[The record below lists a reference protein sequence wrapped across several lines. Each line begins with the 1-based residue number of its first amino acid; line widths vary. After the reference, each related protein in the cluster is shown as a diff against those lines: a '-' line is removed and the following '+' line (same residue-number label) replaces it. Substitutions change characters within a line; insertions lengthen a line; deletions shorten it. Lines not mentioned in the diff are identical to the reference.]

1 MFQPEVDRL
10 ADPLAESA
18 AKNAPEVKNKRELQ
32 VKAQV
37 MPLLMQRIDISVASA
52 LGPEELRIQIA
63 EIVEEIIVDL
73 KIQLNAS
80 ELKSIVRLLVDD
92 MVGLGPLEPLL
103 KEEAVTDIMVNGPR
117 QVYVERKGKV
127 ELTDVQFRDDAHVLH
142 VATRI
147 VTEVGRRVDESTPL
161 VDARLKDGSRVNI
174 IIPPLAIDGPTISI
188 RKFSKKE
195 ITLDVMA
202 RQHNISADM
211 ATVLKIAGR
220 ARLNILISGGTGS
233 GKTTLLN
240 AMSRMIDHGE
250 RTVTIED
257 AAELQLQQPHV
268 VRLETR
274 PANIEGEGEITM
286 RHLVKN
292 ALRMRPDR
300 IILGE
305 IRGEEAI
312 DMLQAM
318 NTGHDGS
325 MGTIHSNTPR
335 DALTRLENMVAM
347 SGFKLPAEAV
357 REQIQ
362 SAIHL
367 IIQISR
373 QRDGKRRITQVT
385 EITGM
390 EGEVVTTQDLF
401 KFIYEGET
409 SDGSVAGRF
418 DCSNLRPHF
427 MPRAE
432 YFGLGAA
439 ADGGDGVSLDLIIVG
454 AIFVGS
460 VALVIGL
467 SLFVLTVVL
476 RMQHKHR
483 KRLARVGRR
492 RMSGRLDIED
502 ARSMLVRQKQE
513 SNLVVKLTEA
523 LARVIPLL
531 DTTRLRANFR
541 RAALEW
547 SVGTFVAVSLGV
559 GGVFAVLLMLAA
571 GKPIYMTLLP
581 GLLSGM
587 FAVDRFVKF
596 RGGRRA
602 NRFMKQL
609 PDALDTIIRGI
620 RSGLPVIECIGGVGP
635 GIRRSG
641 RAATSV
647 RSASGSCWARRW
659 TARSGGLPGSS
670 TSRRWTSSPSASPSR
685 WRPAAAC
692 RRLSAISPTS
702 CAPASG

>member
-1 MFQPEVDRL
+1 MDDGFEKGGMVPGEGALSMLRAAATERVRQALGPDGLAGANAYQLAELANDALDGLVANRSDKPGPMEQRQLLREVVDVLNAER
-10 ADPLAESA
+10 AAAARTSAPAAEPAEDQVEDPLSDPLSEAGTRGPG
-18 AKNAPEVKNKRELQ
+18 APEAKNKRAVQ
-32 VKAQV
+32 VKQQV
-37 MPLLMQRIDISVASA
+37 MPLLMQRIDISVASS
-52 LGPEELRIQIA
+52 LGPEQLRAQIA

-73 KIQLNAS
+73 RIQLNAA
-80 ELKSIVRLLVDD
+80 ELRNIVRLLVDD

-103 KEEAVTDIMVNGPR
+103 HDETVTDIMVNGPY

-127 ELTDVQFRDDAHVLH
+127 ELTDVVFRDDPHVLH

-202 RQHNISADM
+202 RQGNISMDM

-220 ARLNILISGGTGS
+220 CRLNILISGGTGS

-362 SAIHL
+362 SAVHL

-373 QRDGKRRITQVT
+373 QRDGKRRITQIT

-401 KFIYEGET
+401 KYVFEGEGV
-409 SDGSVAGRF
+409 DGILLGRF
-418 DCSNLRPHF
+418 ECSNLRPHF
-427 MPRAE
+427 MTRAD
-432 YFGLGAA
+432 YFGLG
-439 ADGGDGVSLDLIIVG
+439 
-454 AIFVGS
+454 
-460 VALVIGL
+460 
-467 SLFVLTVVL
+467 
-476 RMQHKHR
+476 
-483 KRLARVGRR
+483 
-492 RMSGRLDIED
+492 GRL
-502 ARSMLVRQKQE
+502 M
-513 SNLVVKLTEA
+513 EA
-523 LARVIPLL
+523 MGCK
-531 DTTRLRANFR
+531 TT
-541 RAALEW
+541 
-547 SVGTFVAVSLGV
+547 
-559 GGVFAVLLMLAA
+559 
-571 GKPIYMTLLP
+571 
-581 GLLSGM
+581 
-587 FAVDRFVKF
+587 
-596 RGGRRA
+596 
-602 NRFMKQL
+602 
-609 PDALDTIIRGI
+609 
-620 RSGLPVIECIGGVGP
+620 
-635 GIRRSG
+635 
-641 RAATSV
+641 
-647 RSASGSCWARRW
+647 
-659 TARSGGLPGSS
+659 
-670 TSRRWTSSPSASPSR
+670 
-685 WRPAAAC
+685 
-692 RRLSAISPTS
+692 
-702 CAPASG
+702 

>member
-1 MFQPEVDRL
+1 MDDGFEKGGIVPGEGAFSMLRTAATERVRQALGADGLAAAGAHQIAELANDVLDELVSKRADKPGSMEQRQLLREVVEVLNAERAAAAKGNEPAPEPTEDPL
-10 ADPLAESA
+10 ADPLSDAGTRGPG
-18 AKNAPEVKNKRELQ
+18 APEAKNKRAIQ
-32 VKAQV
+32 VKQQV
-37 MPLLMQRIDISVASA
+37 MPLLMQRIDISVASS
-52 LGPEELRIQIA
+52 LGPEQLRAQIA

-73 KIQLNAS
+73 RIQLNAA
-80 ELKSIVRLLVDD
+80 ELRNIVRLLVDD

-103 KEEAVTDIMVNGPR
+103 HDETVTDIMVNGPY

-127 ELTDVQFRDDAHVLH
+127 ELTDVVFRDDPHVLH

-202 RQHNISADM
+202 RQNNISAEM

-240 AMSRMIDHGE
+240 AMSRMIDMGE

-362 SAIHL
+362 SAVHL
-367 IIQISR
+367 IVQISR
-373 QRDGKRRITQVT
+373 MRDGKRRITQVT

-390 EGEVVTTQDLF
+390 EGEIVTTQDLF
-401 KFIYEGET
+401 KFIYDGEKP
-409 SDGSVAGRF
+409 DGSLSGRF
-418 DCSNLRPHF
+418 ECSHLRPHF

-432 YFGLGAA
+432 YFGLGN
-439 ADGGDGVSLDLIIVG
+439 
-454 AIFVGS
+454 
-460 VALVIGL
+460 
-467 SLFVLTVVL
+467 
-476 RMQHKHR
+476 
-483 KRLARVGRR
+483 RLLEAMGC
-492 RMSGRLDIED
+492 
-502 ARSMLVRQKQE
+502 RS
-513 SNLVVKLTEA
+513 T
-523 LARVIPLL
+523 
-531 DTTRLRANFR
+531 
-541 RAALEW
+541 
-547 SVGTFVAVSLGV
+547 
-559 GGVFAVLLMLAA
+559 
-571 GKPIYMTLLP
+571 
-581 GLLSGM
+581 
-587 FAVDRFVKF
+587 
-596 RGGRRA
+596 
-602 NRFMKQL
+602 
-609 PDALDTIIRGI
+609 
-620 RSGLPVIECIGGVGP
+620 
-635 GIRRSG
+635 
-641 RAATSV
+641 
-647 RSASGSCWARRW
+647 
-659 TARSGGLPGSS
+659 
-670 TSRRWTSSPSASPSR
+670 
-685 WRPAAAC
+685 
-692 RRLSAISPTS
+692 
-702 CAPASG
+702 

>member
-1 MFQPEVDRL
+1 MDGVTGPEAGAVDGGGEGRTPAAGGTAAL
-10 ADPLAESA
+10 ARAAVERVRAALGSEQLMALTPVQLAEAANDVLEGLVAGGADKPSLADQRQVLRDIVAVLQAERAAARPAGAEAPAIDPLADVRVESV
-18 AKNAPEVKNKRELQ
+18 AKSGSEARHRRTLD

-37 MPLLMQRIDISVASA
+37 MPLLMQRIDISVASS
-52 LGPEELRIQIA
+52 LGPDELRNQIA
-63 EIVEEIIVDL
+63 EIVEEIILDL
-73 KIQLNAS
+73 RIQLNAA
-80 ELKSIVRLLVDD
+80 ELRAIVRLLVDD

-103 KEEAVTDIMVNGPR
+103 AEEAVTDIMVNGPH
-117 QVYVERKGKV
+117 QVYVERRGKL
-127 ELTDVQFRDDAHVLH
+127 ELTDVTFRDDAHVLH

-174 IIPPLAIDGPTISI
+174 IIPPLAIDGPTIAI

-202 RQHNISADM
+202 RQANMSNEM

-240 AMSRMIDHGE
+240 AMSRMIDMGE

-362 SAIHL
+362 SALHL

-373 QRDGKRRITQVT
+373 MRDGKRRITQVT

-401 KFIYEGET
+401 KFRFEGED
-409 SDGSVAGRF
+409 SDGSLVGRF
-418 DCSNLRPHF
+418 DCTRLRPHF
-427 MPRAE
+427 LPRAE
-432 YFGLGAA
+432 YFGLG
-439 ADGGDGVSLDLIIVG
+439 
-454 AIFVGS
+454 
-460 VALVIGL
+460 
-467 SLFVLTVVL
+467 
-476 RMQHKHR
+476 
-483 KRLARVGRR
+483 
-492 RMSGRLDIED
+492 
-502 ARSMLVRQKQE
+502 
-513 SNLVVKLTEA
+513 
-523 LARVIPLL
+523 
-531 DTTRLRANFR
+531 TRL
-541 RAALEW
+541 LEAM
-547 SVGTFVAVSLGV
+547 G
-559 GGVFAVLLMLAA
+559 
-571 GKPIYMTLLP
+571 
-581 GLLSGM
+581 
-587 FAVDRFVKF
+587 
-596 RGGRRA
+596 
-602 NRFMKQL
+602 
-609 PDALDTIIRGI
+609 
-620 RSGLPVIECIGGVGP
+620 
-635 GIRRSG
+635 
-641 RAATSV
+641 
-647 RSASGSCWARRW
+647 
-659 TARSGGLPGSS
+659 
-670 TSRRWTSSPSASPSR
+670 
-685 WRPAAAC
+685 C
-692 RRLSAISPTS
+692 RET
-702 CAPASG
+702 

>member
-1 MFQPEVDRL
+1 MDGVKGPDAGEVSSGGEGPGTAGGPGLARTAAERVRAALGPEQL
-10 ADPLAESA
+10 AALTPVQLAEAANDVLEGLVAGRADKPSLADQRQILREIVAVLQAERAAARPAGAEAPVVDPLADIRVESV
-18 AKNAPEVKNKRELQ
+18 AKSGNEARHKRALD

-52 LGPEELRIQIA
+52 LGPDELRNQIA
-63 EIVEEIIVDL
+63 EIVEEIILDL
-73 KIQLNAS
+73 RIQLNAA
-80 ELKSIVRLLVDD
+80 ELRAIVRLLVDD

-103 KEEAVTDIMVNGPR
+103 AEEAVTDIMVNGPH
-117 QVYVERKGKV
+117 QVYVERRGKL
-127 ELTDVQFRDDAHVLH
+127 ELTDVTFRDDAHVLH

-174 IIPPLAIDGPTISI
+174 IIPPLAIDGPTIAI

-202 RQHNISADM
+202 RQSNMSNEM

-240 AMSRMIDHGE
+240 AMSRMIDMGE

-362 SAIHL
+362 SALHL
-367 IIQISR
+367 IVQISR
-373 QRDGKRRITQVT
+373 MRDGKRRITQVT

-390 EGEVVTTQDLF
+390 EGDVVTTQDLF
-401 KFIYEGET
+401 KFRFEGED
-409 SDGSVAGRF
+409 SDGSLVGRF
-418 DCSNLRPHF
+418 DCTRLRPHF
-427 MPRAE
+427 LPRAE
-432 YFGLGAA
+432 YFGLG
-439 ADGGDGVSLDLIIVG
+439 
-454 AIFVGS
+454 
-460 VALVIGL
+460 
-467 SLFVLTVVL
+467 
-476 RMQHKHR
+476 
-483 KRLARVGRR
+483 
-492 RMSGRLDIED
+492 
-502 ARSMLVRQKQE
+502 
-513 SNLVVKLTEA
+513 
-523 LARVIPLL
+523 
-531 DTTRLRANFR
+531 TRL
-541 RAALEW
+541 LEAM
-547 SVGTFVAVSLGV
+547 G
-559 GGVFAVLLMLAA
+559 
-571 GKPIYMTLLP
+571 
-581 GLLSGM
+581 
-587 FAVDRFVKF
+587 
-596 RGGRRA
+596 
-602 NRFMKQL
+602 
-609 PDALDTIIRGI
+609 
-620 RSGLPVIECIGGVGP
+620 
-635 GIRRSG
+635 
-641 RAATSV
+641 
-647 RSASGSCWARRW
+647 
-659 TARSGGLPGSS
+659 
-670 TSRRWTSSPSASPSR
+670 
-685 WRPAAAC
+685 C
-692 RRLSAISPTS
+692 RET
-702 CAPASG
+702 

>member
-1 MFQPEVDRL
+1 MDDAGFNAEGAGAAGAQDSLSMLRSAAAERVRQALGPEALGKADAMTLGAQANEALEALVATSGANPNLSEQRQLLREVVTALQSEIAAANRDL
-10 ADPLAESA
+10 GGDDAGADPIEDPLADVA
-18 AKNAPEVKNKRELQ
+18 VKAAPEQRNKRALQ

-37 MPLLMQRIDISVASA
+37 MPLLMQRIDVSVAST
-52 LGPEELRIQIA
+52 LGPDQLRQQITG
-63 EIVEEIIVDL
+63 IVEEIIVDL
-73 KIQLNAS
+73 KIQLNAT
-80 ELKSIVRLLVDD
+80 ELRTIVRLMVDD
-92 MVGLGPLEPLL
+92 MIGLGPLEPLL
-103 KEEAVTDIMVNGPR
+103 ADEAVTDIMVNGPHR
-117 QVYVERKGKV
+117 IYVERKGKV
-127 ELTDVQFRDDAHVLH
+127 ELTDVQFRDDPHVLH

-174 IIPPLAIDGPTISI
+174 IIPPLAIDGPTIAI

-202 RQHNISADM
+202 RQGNVSPDM

-220 ARLNILISGGTGS
+220 CRLNILISGGTGS

-347 SGFKLPAEAV
+347 AGFKLPAEAV

-362 SAIHL
+362 SAIHM

-373 QRDGKRRITQVT
+373 MRDGKRRITQVT

-401 KFIYEGET
+401 KFIYEGEK

-418 DCSNLRPHF
+418 ECSNLRPHF

-432 YFGLGAA
+432 YFGLG
-439 ADGGDGVSLDLIIVG
+439 
-454 AIFVGS
+454 
-460 VALVIGL
+460 
-467 SLFVLTVVL
+467 
-476 RMQHKHR
+476 
-483 KRLARVGRR
+483 
-492 RMSGRLDIED
+492 
-502 ARSMLVRQKQE
+502 
-513 SNLVVKLTEA
+513 
-523 LARVIPLL
+523 
-531 DTTRLRANFR
+531 TRLMEAM
-541 RAALEW
+541 
-547 SVGTFVAVSLGV
+547 GC
-559 GGVFAVLLMLAA
+559 
-571 GKPIYMTLLP
+571 
-581 GLLSGM
+581 
-587 FAVDRFVKF
+587 
-596 RGGRRA
+596 
-602 NRFMKQL
+602 
-609 PDALDTIIRGI
+609 
-620 RSGLPVIECIGGVGP
+620 RS
-635 GIRRSG
+635 
-641 RAATSV
+641 T
-647 RSASGSCWARRW
+647 
-659 TARSGGLPGSS
+659 
-670 TSRRWTSSPSASPSR
+670 
-685 WRPAAAC
+685 
-692 RRLSAISPTS
+692 
-702 CAPASG
+702 

>member
-1 MFQPEVDRL
+1 MMDDGFERGGVAPSEGALSVLRSAATERIRQALGAEGLAASNPMQLAEMANDVLESLVAARDEKPTILEQRQMLREVVDVLNSERLAANQPEAPEEPEEDPL
-10 ADPLAESA
+10 ADPLAEPESR
-18 AKNAPEVKNKRELQ
+18 NAPDAKNKRSLQ

-37 MPLLMQRIDISVASA
+37 MPLLMQRIDISVASS
-52 LGPEELRIQIA
+52 LGPDQLRAQIA

-73 KIQLNAS
+73 RIQLNAA
-80 ELKSIVRLLVDD
+80 ELRNIVRLLVDD

-103 KEEAVTDIMVNGPR
+103 ADETVTDIMVNGPH
-117 QVYVERKGKV
+117 QVYVERKGKL
-127 ELTDVQFRDDAHVLH
+127 ELTDVQFRDDPHVIH

-147 VTEVGRRVDESTPL
+147 VTEVGRRVDESVPL

-174 IIPPLAIDGPTISI
+174 IIPPLAIDGPTIAI

-202 RQHNISADM
+202 RQGNISPDM

-250 RTVTIED
+250 RTITIED

-286 RHLVKN
+286 RHLLKN

-300 IILGE
+300 IIVGE

-362 SAIHL
+362 SAVHMIV
-367 IIQISR
+367 QISR
-373 QRDGKRRITQVT
+373 MRDGKRRITQVT

-401 KFIYEGET
+401 KFVYEGEGN
-409 SDGSVAGRF
+409 DGSLLGHHE
-418 DCSNLRPHF
+418 CSHLRPHF

-432 YFGLGAA
+432 YFGLG
-439 ADGGDGVSLDLIIVG
+439 
-454 AIFVGS
+454 
-460 VALVIGL
+460 
-467 SLFVLTVVL
+467 
-476 RMQHKHR
+476 
-483 KRLARVGRR
+483 
-492 RMSGRLDIED
+492 
-502 ARSMLVRQKQE
+502 
-513 SNLVVKLTEA
+513 
-523 LARVIPLL
+523 
-531 DTTRLRANFR
+531 TRLMEAMGCRA
-541 RAALEW
+541 
-547 SVGTFVAVSLGV
+547 T
-559 GGVFAVLLMLAA
+559 
-571 GKPIYMTLLP
+571 
-581 GLLSGM
+581 
-587 FAVDRFVKF
+587 
-596 RGGRRA
+596 
-602 NRFMKQL
+602 
-609 PDALDTIIRGI
+609 
-620 RSGLPVIECIGGVGP
+620 
-635 GIRRSG
+635 
-641 RAATSV
+641 
-647 RSASGSCWARRW
+647 
-659 TARSGGLPGSS
+659 
-670 TSRRWTSSPSASPSR
+670 
-685 WRPAAAC
+685 
-692 RRLSAISPTS
+692 
-702 CAPASG
+702 

>member
-1 MFQPEVDRL
+1 MDDGLDAHRLTASHDSASMLRSAATERLRQALGAELITASPLRVAEMANEVLDALVAAAGARPSLVEQRQMLRDIVDAVRAERAAAAPRPAAEPRAADPL
-10 ADPLAESA
+10 ADPLAEA
-18 AKNAPEVKNKRELQ
+18 ATRGGATEAKNKRELQ
-32 VKAQV
+32 VKQQV

-52 LGPEELRIQIA
+52 LGPDELRTQIA

-73 KIQLNAS
+73 KIQLNAT
-80 ELKSIVRLLVDD
+80 ELRSIVRLLVDD

-103 KEEAVTDIMVNGPR
+103 ADESVTDIMVNGPH
-117 QVYVERKGKV
+117 QVYVERRGKL
-127 ELTDVQFRDDAHVLH
+127 ERTDVTFRDDQHVIH

-174 IIPPLAIDGPTISI
+174 IIPPLAIDGPTIAI

-202 RQHNISADM
+202 RQANISPDM

-250 RTVTIED
+250 RTITIED

-347 SGFKLPAEAV
+347 AGFKLPAEAV

-362 SAIHL
+362 SAVHM

-373 QRDGKRRITQVT
+373 MRDGKRRITQVT

-390 EGEVVTTQDLF
+390 EGEIVTTQDLF
-401 KFIYEGET
+401 RFVFDGENA
-409 SDGSVAGRF
+409 DGSLAGRF
-418 DCSNLRPHF
+418 ECTHLRPHF
-427 MPRAE
+427 LPRAE
-432 YFGLGAA
+432 YFGLG
-439 ADGGDGVSLDLIIVG
+439 
-454 AIFVGS
+454 
-460 VALVIGL
+460 
-467 SLFVLTVVL
+467 
-476 RMQHKHR
+476 
-483 KRLARVGRR
+483 
-492 RMSGRLDIED
+492 
-502 ARSMLVRQKQE
+502 
-513 SNLVVKLTEA
+513 
-523 LARVIPLL
+523 
-531 DTTRLRANFR
+531 TRLLEAMGCRA
-541 RAALEW
+541 
-547 SVGTFVAVSLGV
+547 T
-559 GGVFAVLLMLAA
+559 
-571 GKPIYMTLLP
+571 
-581 GLLSGM
+581 
-587 FAVDRFVKF
+587 
-596 RGGRRA
+596 
-602 NRFMKQL
+602 
-609 PDALDTIIRGI
+609 
-620 RSGLPVIECIGGVGP
+620 
-635 GIRRSG
+635 
-641 RAATSV
+641 
-647 RSASGSCWARRW
+647 
-659 TARSGGLPGSS
+659 
-670 TSRRWTSSPSASPSR
+670 
-685 WRPAAAC
+685 
-692 RRLSAISPTS
+692 
-702 CAPASG
+702 